1 MYDTRVALPRKGK
14 WDPSGSQFYQ
24 CDEELMFLE
33 KTVVRIHVAFNAR
46 LDLEARSSITCTTRV
61 YCMFAISCV
70 HALNFLASSCDL
82 PFVDRN
88 LLGRA
93 HSSMI
98 ELGKEL
104 HRRVSPSLW
113 RMSQVKIS

>member
-1 MYDTRVALPRKGK
+1 MFDTRVASPRKGR
-14 WDPSGSQFYQ
+14 WEPSGSLFYQ
-24 CDEELMFLE
+24 CDEELVFLE
-33 KTVVRIHVAFNAR
+33 KTVVRILVAFNAR

-61 YCMFAISCV
+61 YCIFAISCV
-70 HALNFLASSCDL
+70 HTLNFLASSCDL
-82 PFVDRN
+82 PFVARN

-104 HRRVSPSLW
+104 HRRVPPSLW
-113 RMSQVKIS
+113 RMRQVKIS